1 MNDNLTDQQQ
11 AEIVKKWLK
20 DNGLFI
26 VASFGIAISGVF
38 GMQYYKNSNLKQA
51 ENASRLYADME
62 FSVRQKR
69 LSQAQT
75 ILQQMD
81 NDFSG
86 SAYQIQSHLS
96 MAKLFMDSLDYDN
109 AITQLE
115 FVLEQ
120 ADDENFSMVARQRI
134 ARIYIEKGDF
144 QDALDL
150 LGKAEFPEAFEAQ
163 FEIIKGDAY
172 LGMGE
177 EENARSAYEIALK
190 SLSPGSFAYD
200 FTKMKFEQINQNN
213 EDEDTQT

>member
-26 VASFGIAISGVF
+26 VASFGIAISSVF
-38 GMQYYKNSNLKQA
+38 GFQYFQEGNLKQA
-51 ENASRLYADME
+51 ENASRLYAEME
-62 FSVRQKR
+62 FAVRQQR
-69 LSQAQT
+69 LPQAQT

-120 ADDENFSMVARQRI
+120 AEDETFSTVARQRI
-134 ARIYIEKGDF
+134 ARIYIEKS
-144 QDALDL
+144 QYQAALDM
-150 LGKAEFPEAFEAQ
+150 LGDKTPEAFSAQ
-163 FEIIKGDAY
+163 YEIIKGDAY
-172 LGMGE
+172 MGIGDMS
-177 EENARSAYEIALK
+177 NAKASYEIALE
-190 SLSPGSFAYD
+190 SLSPGSFSYD
-200 FTKMKFEQINQNN
+200 FTKMKFDQINQTDEN
-213 EDEDTQT
+213 EDTQS